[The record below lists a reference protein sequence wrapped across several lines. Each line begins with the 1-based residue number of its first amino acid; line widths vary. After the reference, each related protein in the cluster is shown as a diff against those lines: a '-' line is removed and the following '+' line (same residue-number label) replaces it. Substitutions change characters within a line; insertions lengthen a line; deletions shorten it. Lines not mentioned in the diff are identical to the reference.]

1 MDTPAVPVTQITAG
15 TVKLFGSFHLGE
27 FELALPI
34 SALQEVVA
42 FPEAITPVPLAPPH
56 LLGLFNLRGLLIP
69 IVHLGRFLGMP
80 ESADRREARV
90 AVIASGDA
98 RLAVVFDR
106 TGEMLR
112 LPSSQLVP
120 FRHGGDSLGLIESAF
135 HLDERILQVLSADSL
150 SRLPGLPQVL
160 NPDVAQQERQRRV
173 AQGPRRQAVSFRTSD
188 RHMAL
193 AMEAIHEIIR
203 LPVLEHS
210 VLADGCCLGWLD
222 LRGRPVPVIDFADFL
237 QLERRTTDTNAGTEG
252 EDLRR
257 IVVLRQDD
265 AYLGLLVNEVDSIV
279 AYRETQ
285 MLPIPAIV
293 GQNGVFAGCISCG
306 GVSADLILIDAP
318 ALLAQS
324 SIAELMKGH
333 HDLYL
338 VADDSRRAAASHKQ
352 SACETWV
359 TFHLDRLMGLRIHQ
373 LCEVVD
379 YDAAMVRPPG
389 APLHVRGVLN
399 LRQAL
404 ITVVDL
410 RTLYGMTKTEDLAA
424 SKILIVEHGGY
435 KYGLVVD
442 ALQNIVSMDCAE
454 KRRIPA
460 LVAQQLDAELRHD
473 LREFIELPDQTTV
486 MLMDCESLMQRL
498 TGTGAPQDCPA
509 SLDTGA

>member
-1 MDTPAVPVTQITAG
+1 MDSPAVPVMQITAG

-42 FPEAITPVPLAPPH
+42 FPDAITAVPLAPPH

-69 IVHLGRFLGMP
+69 VVHLGRFLGMT
-80 ESADRREARV
+80 EGVDRSEARV

-112 LPSSQLVP
+112 LPGSQLVP

-135 HLDERILQVLSADSL
+135 HFDERILQVLSADAL

-160 NPDVAQQERQRRV
+160 NPDMAQQAHQRRI

-193 AMEAIHEIIR
+193 TMEAIHEIIR

-210 VLADGCCLGWLD
+210 VLADGHCLGWLD
-222 LRGRPVPVIDFADFL
+222 LRGRPVPVIDFAHFL
-237 QLERRTTDTNAGTEG
+237 ELEHRTTELAEGTEG

-257 IVVLRQDD
+257 VVVLRQDD
-265 AYLGLLVNEVDSIV
+265 AYLGLLVDDVDSIV
-279 AYRETQ
+279 VYHDVQ
-285 MLPIPAIV
+285 MLPIPAIR
-293 GQNGVFAGCISCG
+293 GQAGLFAGCISRG
-306 GVSADLILIDAP
+306 DVGADDLILIDAP
-318 ALLAQS
+318 ALLSQP
-324 SIAELMKGH
+324 SIAELTKGH
-333 HDLYL
+333 QDLYL
-338 VADDSRRAAASHKQ
+338 VADDSERGAASHRQ
-352 SACETWV
+352 SVRETWV
-359 TFHLDRLMGLRIHQ
+359 TFDLDRLMGLRIHQ

-379 YDAAMVRPPG
+379 YDPAIVRPPG

-410 RTLYGMTKTEDLAA
+410 RTLYGMTKAEHLAE
-424 SKILIVEHGGY
+424 SKILIVEHGGH

-442 ALQNIVSMDCAE
+442 ALQNIVSIDCAE

-486 MLMDCESLMQRL
+486 MLMDSGSLMQRL
-498 TGTGAPQDCPA
+498 TGTGDPQ
-509 SLDTGA
+509 G